1 MGLGKL
7 FDITGKNWIFT
18 DRKLGIDT
26 IPQKI
31 GITLT
36 HTQGTNE
43 QQAVVDNAAT
53 KISFNRPF
61 IWFIGDLTTD
71 TPAYYIGLVQ
81 NL

>member
-43 QQAVVDNAAT
+43 QQSVVDNAAT